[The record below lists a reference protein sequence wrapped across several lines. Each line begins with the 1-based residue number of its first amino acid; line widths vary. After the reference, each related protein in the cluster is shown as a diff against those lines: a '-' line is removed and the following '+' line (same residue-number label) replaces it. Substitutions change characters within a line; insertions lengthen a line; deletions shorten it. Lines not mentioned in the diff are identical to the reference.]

1 MLCLT
6 CGFCVWGGGVAPTVY
21 IAGPVDEL
29 PDQNGGGARR
39 GGSEDPEARP
49 VSGAGS
55 LDSE

>member
-39 GGSEDPEARP
+39 G
-49 VSGAGS
+49 AGS